1 MGGENLPFEKLLR
14 CVTQFFLLIVDVYLC
29 FFWMFQYFLV
39 VGCLCSPQVLIL
51 TEVSFFFIELSERLP
66 NSLVVCCL
74 EENGTF
80 VANM

>member
-1 MGGENLPFEKLLR
+1 MPFEKLLR

-39 VGCLCSPQVLIL
+39 VGSLCSPRVLIL
-51 TEVSFFFIELSERLP
+51 TEVSLFFIELSERLP

-74 EENGTF
+74 EDNGTF

>member
-39 VGCLCSPQVLIL
+39 VESLCSPQVLIL
-51 TEVSFFFIELSERLP
+51 TEVSLFFIELSERLP
-66 NSLVVCCL
+66 KSLVVCCL
-74 EENGTF
+74 EDNGTF